1 MQTNRYILS
10 SLIDRIVKRG
20 VFFGAVYQKKDGAI
34 TKVNARFGVTKHLK
48 GGKRTIPGSMYVV
61 WDSNR
66 KRYTALDPERI
77 QSITYQGLTYG
88 IVDAE

>member
-10 SLIDRIVKRG
+10 GLIDRIVKKG

-48 GGKRTIPGSMYVV
+48 GGKRTIPQNMYVV

-77 QSITYQGLTYG
+77 QSITYQGLCYG
-88 IVDAE
+88 IADAE

>member
-10 SLIDRIVKRG
+10 SLIDRIVKKG

-48 GGKRTIPGSMYVV
+48 GGKRTIPGTMYVV

-88 IVDAE
+88 IVDTE

>member
-10 SLIDRIVKRG
+10 SLIDRIVKKG

-34 TKVNARFGVTKHLK
+34 TRVNARFGVTKHLK
-48 GGKRTIPGSMYVV
+48 GGKRTVPQNMYVV

-77 QSITYQGLTYG
+77 QSITYQGLCYG
-88 IVDAE
+88 IADAE